1 MNEEK
6 LTERL
11 RQFDFSE
18 LSPLKQSLRQEMLAR
33 YQREHKSL
41 WQKTLSADELDY
53 VSAAGKPEMQEY
65 ELWEKSKLGSS
76 ERILHE

>member
-18 LSPLKQSLRQEMLAR
+18 LSPLKQSLRQKMLAR
-33 YQREHKSL
+33 YSQEKNSL
-41 WQKTLSADELDY
+41 WQKSLSADELDY
-53 VSAAGKPEMQEY
+53 VSAAGNPQVQEY
-65 ELWEKSKLGSS
+65 KPWENK
-76 ERILHE
+76 

>member
-18 LSPLKQSLRQEMLAR
+18 LSPLKQTLRQEMLAR
-33 YQREHKSL
+33 YRRKKNSL
-41 WQKTLSADELDY
+41 WQKSLPADALDY
-53 VSAAGKPEMQEY
+53 VSAAGNPQVQQYKP
-65 ELWEKSKLGSS
+65 WENQ
-76 ERILHE
+76 

>member
-18 LSPLKQSLRQEMLAR
+18 LSPLKQSLRQELLAR
-33 YQREHKSL
+33 YQGGRNSL
-41 WQKTLSADELDY
+41 WQRSLPVDELDY
-53 VSAAGKPEMQEY
+53 VSAAGNPQLQEY
-65 ELWEKSKLGSS
+65 KPWENK
-76 ERILHE
+76 

>member
-18 LSPLKQSLRQEMLAR
+18 LSPLKQSLRQKLLTR
-33 YQREHKSL
+33 YQRKKNSL
-41 WQKTLSADELDY
+41 WQRSLSADELDY
-53 VSAAGKPEMQEY
+53 VSAAGNPQVQEY
-65 ELWEKSKLGSS
+65 KPWENK
-76 ERILHE
+76 

>member
-18 LSPLKQSLRQEMLAR
+18 LSPLKQSLRQKMLAR
-33 YQREHKSL
+33 YSQEKNSL
-41 WQKTLSADELDY
+41 WQKSLSADELDY
-53 VSAAGKPEMQEY
+53 VSAAGNPQAQEY
-65 ELWEKSKLGSS
+65 KPWENK
-76 ERILHE
+76 